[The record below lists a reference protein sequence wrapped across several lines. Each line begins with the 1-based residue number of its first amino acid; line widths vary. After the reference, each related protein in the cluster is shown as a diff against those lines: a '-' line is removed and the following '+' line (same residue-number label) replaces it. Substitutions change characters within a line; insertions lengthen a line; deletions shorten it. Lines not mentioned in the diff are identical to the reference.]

1 MGRGQAHPIARPAA
15 FTAQPRVL
23 DCGPLLAGAV
33 RGMVAENSPFF
44 TVNPRES
51 ALIVIDMQN
60 AFVAEGAAF
69 ETPGARTMIP
79 RLEALIRFARD
90 HEMPVVW
97 TQSDH
102 RPPFGGLM
110 LRKFAPIREE
120 RILWQGEPSFEMYPQ
135 MMQPRESDLEYR
147 IIKHKFD
154 AFFETNLDA
163 ILRYHR
169 VRTVIITGTAT
180 NACCES
186 TARSA
191 FMRDYQVAFP
201 SDANAT
207 FDDAMHQA
215 TLRNIELLFGR
226 VMTVEELL
234 AEMQRAL
241 GVAALATNSV
251 SRF

>member
-1 MGRGQAHPIARPAA
+1 MGSTLG
-15 FTAQPRVL
+15 
-23 DCGPLLAGAV
+23 
-33 RGMVAENSPFF
+33 NSGRDFF
-44 TVNPRES
+44 TVDPRET

-60 AFVAEGAAF
+60 AFVAEGATF

-79 RLEALIRFARD
+79 RLESLIGFARE
-90 HEMPVVW
+90 HKMPVIW

-110 LRKFAPIREE
+110 LRKFPPIAKGVLWPGDRSYEFYPVVDPRPGEREYC
-120 RILWQGEPSFEMYPQ
+120 IV
-135 MMQPRESDLEYR
+135 
-147 IIKHKFD
+147 KHKFD
-154 AFFETNLDA
+154 AFFETPLDA
-163 ILRYHR
+163 ILRNHR
-169 VRTVIITGTAT
+169 VRTLIVTGTAT

-207 FDDAMHQA
+207 FDDSMHQA

-226 VMTVEELL
+226 VMTTEELL
-234 AEMQRAL
+234 SEMSEPA
-241 GVAALATNSV
+241 GKKATTA
-251 SRF
+251 RKAG